1 MNTDPFPAHLNREPR
16 TRVLGW
22 TLGMVLRAW
31 TEEVE
36 AALGDLPHG
45 ARGYQ
50 VLAAVVNEELPTQAA
65 LASFLSIDRTVM
77 TYLLDKL
84 ETVGLVERKPIP
96 GDRRARRVVAT
107 ADGRRVLAEA
117 TRRVCEA
124 ERRVLGGLD
133 DDACGT
139 FQALAE
145 RAALAIRE
153 AAPGTDPCVA
163 IEDVATTPERRG

>member
-1 MNTDPFPAHLNREPR
+1 MNTGASTPDQNHEPG
-16 TRVLGW
+16 TRGLGW
-22 TLGMVLRAW
+22 TLGKVLRAW
-31 TEEVE
+31 TEQVE
-36 AALGDLPHG
+36 AELGDFPHG

-50 VLAAVVNEELPTQAA
+50 VLAAVVNEDLPTQAA

-84 ETVGLVERKPIP
+84 EAAGLVARQPIP
-96 GDRRARRVVAT
+96 GDRRARRIVAT
-107 ADGRRVLAEA
+107 EEGRRVLAEA
-117 TRRVCEA
+117 TRRVCDA

-139 FQALAE
+139 FQTLAE

-153 AAPGTDPCVA
+153 AAPGTDPCIA
-163 IEDVATTPERRG
+163 IEDLMRQEPPQ